1 MTNGNNTFIRITNR
15 DIYDKL
21 MGIEETLTQQ
31 ESRIAFSKK
40 LALLSI
46 SLSISLILIVVVWAN

>member
-21 MGIEETLTQQ
+21 MGIEGTLQQ
-31 ESRIAFSKK
+31 QDSRIAFSKK

-46 SLSISLILIVVVWAN
+46 SLSISMILIVVAWAN